1 MIYEQVLGVEIFGK
15 HSSLS
20 SCFQPICTENTI
32 EASFFAGSVVSKEVF
47 SKLSKSAYDKSCVK
61 DKP

>member
-1 MIYEQVLGVEIFGK
+1 MNYEQVLGVDKYGK
-15 HSSLS
+15 KSSLS

-32 EASFFAGSVVSKEVF
+32 EASFFAAEVVSKEVF
-47 SKLSKSAYDKSCVK
+47 SKQSKTAYDKSCVK